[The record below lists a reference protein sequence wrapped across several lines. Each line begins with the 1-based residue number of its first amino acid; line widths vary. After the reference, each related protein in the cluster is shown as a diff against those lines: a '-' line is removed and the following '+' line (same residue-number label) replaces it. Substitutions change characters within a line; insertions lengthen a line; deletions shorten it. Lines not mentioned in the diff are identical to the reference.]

1 MSLATLIEI
10 KLIGT
15 FALFLRLLVWQLI
28 SVRRALQSDRDHR

>member
-15 FALFLRLLVWQLI
+15 FGLILGLLVWQLI
-28 SVRRALQSDRDHR
+28 SVRRALRSHRDHR